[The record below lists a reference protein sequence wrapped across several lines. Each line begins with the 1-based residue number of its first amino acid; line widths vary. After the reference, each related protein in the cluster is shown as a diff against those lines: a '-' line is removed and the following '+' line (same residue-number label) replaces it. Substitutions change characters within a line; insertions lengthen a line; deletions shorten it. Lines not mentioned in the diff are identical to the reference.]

1 MFERSHRKKTLRH
14 HECKTCGKS
23 FKVARVLKKHTETHK
38 TYENDKCGI
47 CNKSFSSNKNLM
59 KHEKLHN
66 KEIVEVKCDLCP
78 ELVREAYMKRQRK
91 AHKIQNHVCCICKK
105 VLKST
110 AALKYHEANHTNL
123 ELYIWSMYSLF
134 KECRPSIVMF
144 IRTEKVGS
152 KAIWAH
158 CPDTRTTYRCLHQ
171 ISSEIDLNFVPSSE
185 SATILF
191 QFINVRSVIAST
203 KHFFFLLPTKKI
215 NRFALRC
222 VLVLRVKRFDPE
234 HCLQG

>member
-123 ELYIWSMYSLF
+123 ELYI
-134 KECRPSIVMF
+134 
-144 IRTEKVGS
+144 
-152 KAIWAH
+152 
-158 CPDTRTTYRCLHQ
+158 
-171 ISSEIDLNFVPSSE
+171 
-185 SATILF
+185 
-191 QFINVRSVIAST
+191 
-203 KHFFFLLPTKKI
+203 
-215 NRFALRC
+215 
-222 VLVLRVKRFDPE
+222 
-234 HCLQG
+234 